1 MNNTSNET
9 NNDAV
14 LVFYSER
21 AISIIGILLS
31 LYVLLISCFKSVHN
45 KLLFTIENHITISCI
60 IHMIPYLFP
69 PQDLNRKQQH
79 YSDPIPFICKVSVSM
94 HSLSHYNSLMFP
106 ALLTYILYLSFS
118 NPQKIETN
126 QRMLKYCIPFLFWNR
141 RWFKCWFFG
150 DFEVIAH
157 IVLSIVYYLVLFVF
171 LIKIKNLLLNMINKE
186 ELKKEEGGKYL
197 KSFKKFFVFVGGSFS
212 SLILS
217 IIE

>member
-69 PQDLNRKQQH
+69 QDPKKQLH

-126 QRMLKYCIPFLFWNR
+126 QRLLKYCIPFLLWNR
-141 RWFKCWFFG
+141 RWFNVLVFWWFRS
-150 DFEVIAH
+150 H
-157 IVLSIVYYLVLFVF
+157 CTYRSIYSVLFSVVCIF
-171 LIKIKNLLLNMINKE
+171 DKNKE
-186 ELKKEEGGKYL
+186 FTIEYDKQGRIKKKKKGVNTLKVL
-197 KSFKKFFVFVGGSFS
+197 KSFLCSLEEVFPV
-212 SLILS
+212 
-217 IIE
+217 

>member
-9 NNDAV
+9 TSNNNDAV

-21 AISIIGILLS
+21 VISIIGLIIS
-31 LYVLLISCFKSVHN
+31 LYVLSISCFKKVHN

-69 PQDLNRKQQH
+69 PQDPKKQLH

-126 QRMLKYCIPFLFWNR
+126 QRLLKYCIPFLFWIFNSVGGILI
-141 RWFKCWFFG
+141 FLFSKKGAGDDLMCWFFG

-157 IVLSIVYYLVLFVF
+157 SVLSITYYIVLFVF
-171 LIKIKNLLLNMINKE
+171 LIKIKNLLLNMINRE
-186 ELKKEEGGKYL
+186 
-197 KSFKKFFVFVGGSFS
+197 
-212 SLILS
+212 
-217 IIE
+217 IEKRRRE